1 MIMKSK
7 NIVCILF
14 ISIALLSVSAYA
26 AENATASLSL
36 PTKNLPG
43 GFKLLAVQTATSEGV
58 NMTEEIQ
65 DFFGAK
71 DIGPW
76 NATKGIYV
84 WAPLGQGYDSKITL
98 LMLSDEEHA
107 KAAISNYMSQSKYQL
122 PPYRGID
129 RFSSAI
135 INGHN
140 TTEVRD
146 TARGDSLRFLYLWNN
161 ENTVVLVEGNDTRSK
176 SMELASATG
185 L

>member
-1 MIMKSK
+1 MKSK
-7 NIVCILF
+7 NIICILF
-14 ISIALLSVSAYA
+14 ISTVLLAISAFATDNTTTSA
-26 AENATASLSL
+26 AMPMKDL
-36 PTKNLPG
+36 PE
-43 GFKLLAVQTATSEGV
+43 GFKLLAVQTASTQGI
-58 NMTEEIQ
+58 NMTDEVV
-65 DFFGAK
+65 DFFGSK
-71 DIGPW
+71 DIGLW

-84 WAPLGQGYDSKITL
+84 WAPLGQGYDSIITL
-98 LMLSDEEHA
+98 LTLSSEEQA
-107 KAAISNYMSQSKYQL
+107 KAAISNYMSQPKFQL

-161 ENTVVLVEGNDTRSK
+161 RNTVVLVEGNDTRSK

>member
-1 MIMKSK
+1 MKSK
-7 NIVCILF
+7 NIICILF
-14 ISIALLSVSAYA
+14 ISTVLLAISAFAIDNTTTPA
-26 AENATASLSL
+26 AMPMKDL
-36 PTKNLPG
+36 PE
-43 GFKLLAVQTATSEGV
+43 GFKLLTIQTASTQGV
-58 NMTEEIQ
+58 NMTDEVV

-98 LMLSDEEHA
+98 LTLSSQEHA
-107 KAAISNYMSQSKYQL
+107 KAAISNYISQSKYQL

-146 TARGDSLRFLYLWNN
+146 SARGDSLRFLYLWNN
-161 ENTVVLVEGNDTRSK
+161 GNTVVLVEGNDTRSK

>member
-1 MIMKSK
+1 MKSK
-7 NIVCILF
+7 NIICILF
-14 ISIALLSVSAYA
+14 ISIVLLAISAFAADDMTTSAAL
-26 AENATASLSL
+26 
-36 PTKNLPG
+36 PMKNLPD

-58 NMTEEIQ
+58 NMTEEIS

-71 DIGPW
+71 DIGLW

-84 WAPLGQGYDSKITL
+84 WAPLGQGYDSIITL
-98 LMLSDEEHA
+98 LTLSSEEQA
-107 KAAISNYMSQSKYQL
+107 KAAISNYMSQPKYQL

-140 TTEVRD
+140 ATEIRD
-146 TARGDSLRFLYLWNN
+146 AARGDSLRFLYLWNN

-176 SMELASATG
+176 SMELASATE

>member
-1 MIMKSK
+1 MTT
-7 NIVCILF
+7 
-14 ISIALLSVSAYA
+14 SAA
-26 AENATASLSL
+26 L
-36 PTKNLPG
+36 PTKNLPE
-43 GFKLLAVQTATSEGV
+43 GFKLLAVQTVASEGV
-58 NMTEEIQ
+58 NMTEEIS

-71 DIGPW
+71 DIGLW

-98 LMLSDEEHA
+98 LTLGDEEHA
-107 KAAISNYMSQSKYQL
+107 KAAISNYMSQPKYQL

-140 TTEVRD
+140 ATEIREA
-146 TARGDSLRFLYLWNN
+146 ARGDSLRFLYLWNN

-176 SMELASATG
+176 SMELASATE

>member
-1 MIMKSK
+1 MKSK
-7 NIVCILF
+7 NIVCMLF
-14 ISIALLSVSAYA
+14 ICMALLTVSAYA

-36 PTKNLPG
+36 PMKDLPD
-43 GFKLLAVQTATSEGV
+43 GFKLLAVQTDSTQGI
-58 NMTEEIQ
+58 NMTDEVK
-65 DFFGAK
+65 DFFGSK
-71 DIGPW
+71 DIGLW

-84 WAPLGQGYDSKITL
+84 WAPLGQGYDSIITL
-98 LMLSDEEHA
+98 LTLSSEEQA
-107 KAAISNYMSQSKYQL
+107 KAAISNYMSQPKYQL
-122 PPYRGID
+122 PPYRGVD

-140 TTEVRD
+140 ATEIRD

>member
-1 MIMKSK
+1 MKSK
-7 NIVCILF
+7 NIICILF
-14 ISIALLSVSAYA
+14 ISTVLLAISALATDNTTTPA
-26 AENATASLSL
+26 AM
-36 PTKNLPG
+36 PMKNLPE
-43 GFKLLAVQTATSEGV
+43 GFKLLTVQTASTQGV
-58 NMTEEIQ
+58 NMTDEVV
-65 DFFGAK
+65 DFFGSK

-76 NATKGIYV
+76 NATKGIYI

-146 TARGDSLRFLYLWNN
+146 TAREDSLRFLYLWNN
-161 ENTVVLVEGNDTRSK
+161 GNTVVLVEGNDTRSK

>member
-1 MIMKSK
+1 MKSK
-7 NIVCILF
+7 NIICVLF
-14 ISIALLSVSAYA
+14 ISTVLLAISAFATDNTTTPA
-26 AENATASLSL
+26 AM
-36 PTKNLPG
+36 PMKNLPE
-43 GFKLLAVQTATSEGV
+43 GFKLLTVQTASTQGV
-58 NMTEEIQ
+58 NMTDEVK
-65 DFFGAK
+65 DFFGSK

-76 NATKGIYV
+76 NATKGIYI

-107 KAAISNYMSQSKYQL
+107 KAAISNYMSLPRYQL

-146 TARGDSLRFLYLWNN
+146 TARGDSLRLLYLWNN
-161 ENTVVLVEGNDTRSK
+161 GNTVVLVEGNDTRSK

>member
-1 MIMKSK
+1 MKSK

-65 DFFGAK
+65 DFFGSK

-76 NATKGIYV
+76 NATKGIYI

-107 KAAISNYMSQSKYQL
+107 KAAISNYMSLPKYQL

-129 RFSSAI
+129 RFGSAI

>member
-1 MIMKSK
+1 MKAK
-7 NIVCILF
+7 NIVRILF
-14 ISIALLSVSAYA
+14 ISMALLTVSANA

-36 PTKNLPG
+36 PMKNIPE

-58 NMTEEIQ
+58 NMTEEIS

-71 DIGPW
+71 DIGLW

-84 WAPLGQGYDSKITL
+84 WAPLGQGYDSIITL
-98 LMLSDEEHA
+98 LTLSSEEQA
-107 KAAISNYMSQSKYQL
+107 KAAISNYMSQPKYQL

-140 TTEVRD
+140 ATEIRD
-146 TARGDSLRFLYLWNN
+146 AARGDSLRFLYLWNN

-176 SMELASATG
+176 SMELANATG